1 VKGFGALQNLSDL
14 LAKLRHNFARV
25 EQDPSDSYAAFD
37 FFVTAEHMIDWGCP
51 GYANRDARESLRRSS
66 VLLQVVSHIASGS
79 KHFVAEARRHES
91 VQHADT
97 VGGSFDPGVRP
108 DGLAVGTLYVAI
120 EGAAANILGARVGVV
135 ELASRV
141 LRFWEGEVER
151 QRLTGGGRGGRTS
164 R

>member
-1 VKGFGALQNLSDL
+1 LKGFGALQNLPDL
-14 LAKLRHNFARV
+14 LAKLRYDFARV

-37 FFVTAEHMIDWGCP
+37 FFVTAEHMIDWAYP

-79 KHFVAEARRHES
+79 KHFVAEARHHES

-108 DGLAVGTLYVAI
+108 DGLAVGTLYVTL
-120 EGAAANILGARVGVV
+120 EGAAANTLGARVGAV
-135 ELASRV
+135 ELASQV
-141 LRFWEGEVER
+141 LRLWEEYVER
-151 QRLTGGGRGGRTS
+151 QRLTEGKA
-164 R
+164 